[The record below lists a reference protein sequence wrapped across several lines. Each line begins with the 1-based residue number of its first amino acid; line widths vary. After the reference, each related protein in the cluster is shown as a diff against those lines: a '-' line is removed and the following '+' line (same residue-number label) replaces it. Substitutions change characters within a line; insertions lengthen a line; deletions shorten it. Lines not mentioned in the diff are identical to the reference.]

1 MYSLLIFVVVALLVA
16 GLVHAAKTPQA
27 PIRGYI
33 RCPTCSAKAEVRG
46 STWECGY
53 CGDCGTVKKK

>member
-27 PIRGYI
+27 PIRGYV
-33 RCPTCSAKAEVRG
+33 RCPA
-46 STWECGY
+46 CGALAAVVHNAVA
-53 CGDCGTVKKK
+53 GKPEA